1 MFELKP
7 IGFVIS
13 ELKDRG
19 KRGRTKACIEIKEE
33 YADGLEGLEDCSHVI
48 VVAFLD
54 RSARIL
60 TVDLPFHRGG
70 VFAVR
75 SPDRPNPIGIT
86 ASRVEAME
94 GRRLFLEGLDFLDG
108 TPVIDIK
115 PYTMSDC
122 VPGYKNSIEERA
134 LLVRGDIEALLA
146 LASGFHGELCT
157 GIAVGVRIV
166 YEALKIRGTMRFD
179 SVTAPRGC
187 AVDAFQVMCGCTLGN
202 GRLTLWDGDHYLIS
216 GMEMRLTRQ
225 PESIEDALRGDLLSV
240 CP

>member
-13 ELKDRG
+13 ELKERG
-19 KRGRTKACIEIKEE
+19 IRGRTEACIEVREE
-33 YADGLEGLEDCSHVI
+33 YADGLKGLGECSHVI

-54 RSARIL
+54 RSKSVL

-86 ASRVEAME
+86 TSRVDGIE
-94 GRRLFLEGLDFLDG
+94 GGRIFLEGLDFLDG

-134 LLVRGDIEALLA
+134 LLAREDIEPLLA
-146 LASGFHGELCT
+146 LAASFHGELCT
-157 GIAVGVRIV
+157 EIAVGVRII
-166 YEALKIRGTMRFD
+166 YEALKIKGTMRFG
-179 SVTAPRGC
+179 SVTAPHGC
-187 AVDAFQVMCGCTLGN
+187 ASDAFQALCGCTLGN
-202 GRLTLWDGDHYLIS
+202 GRLRLWDRDLYLVS
-216 GMEMRLTRQ
+216 GTEMRLTRQ

-240 CP
+240 GP